1 MDNTY
6 ERMEIIIER
15 NGNIVIIKAKGRID
29 AVTANAFA
37 DAIEKDIHTAE
48 ELVFDFSDVE
58 YISSAGLRVL
68 LTAQKEMDKRNCVM
82 TVTHVKENVMDI
94 FENSGFTNFIDVEEN

>member
-37 DAIEKDIHTAE
+37 DAIEKDIHTAD
-48 ELVFDFSDVE
+48 ELVLDFSDVE

-68 LTAQKEMDKRNCVM
+68 LTAQKEMDRRNL
-82 TVTHVKENVMDI
+82 I
-94 FENSGFTNFIDVEEN
+94 

>member
-6 ERMEIIIER
+6 ERIEIIIER

-37 DAIEKDIHTAE
+37 DAIEKDIHTAD
-48 ELVFDFSDVE
+48 ELVLDFSDVE

-82 TVTHVKENVMDI
+82 TVTHVKENVMNI
-94 FENSGFTNFIDVEEN
+94 FEDTGFTNFIDVEEN

>member
-37 DAIEKDIHTAE
+37 DAIEKDIHTAD
-48 ELVFDFSDVE
+48 ELVLDFSDVE

-68 LTAQKEMDKRNCVM
+68 LTAQKEMDRINCVM
-82 TVTHVKENVMDI
+82 TVTHVKENVMNI
-94 FENSGFTNFIDVEEN
+94 FEDTGFTNFIDVEEN